1 MMARKEIILT
11 TELLPASNSMC
22 IHFYQDY
29 MQLGRLYFTLL
40 ETHMLACDQNYAF
53 QI

>member
-29 MQLGRLYFTLL
+29 MQLGRLYFT
-40 ETHMLACDQNYAF
+40 ETARNTHACM
-53 QI
+53 